1 MKIYNVCYLFRSADV
16 AEIRGCSAN
25 LPSSELIRSSSSI
38 ALPPILNTSRLQ
50 AVRHRT
56 KNVVLS
62 ILDSG
67 EVALEFVKREKVV
80 EVCRISSDG
89 SRVGAFERI

>member
-1 MKIYNVCYLFRSADV
+1 
-16 AEIRGCSAN
+16 
-25 LPSSELIRSSSSI
+25 
-38 ALPPILNTSRLQ
+38 
-50 AVRHRT
+50 VRHRT

-67 EVALEFVKREKVV
+67 EVALEFLKRERVV

-89 SRVGAFERI
+89 SRVGVYNLFGKIKNLTLLLRRL